1 MISPCLNN
9 LFILCIVPT
18 ERNAMELT
26 LQERL
31 NILLDAYS
39 HHYNIERDV
48 ETQEGSYPAK
58 ADFFLRDENYA
69 FSKKA
74 VISAFEQYDYTYFYL
89 AGHLDEEGAR
99 QLLERTL
106 KVGMARIKP
115 HKEHKSSYVTLVI
128 LADTITPEA
137 KQLIQK
143 TRFQKNF
150 RLSLHGWME
159 YHIAAM
165 ECSTQSFLS
174 NPGGKGAKK
183 NLERNFGSRSK

>member
-1 MISPCLNN
+1 
-9 LFILCIVPT
+9 
-18 ERNAMELT
+18 MELT
-26 LQERL
+26 LKERL

-39 HHYNIERDV
+39 HHYNITRDV
-48 ETQEGSYPAK
+48 ETPEGSYPAT

-74 VISAFEQYDYTYFYL
+74 VISAYEQYDYTYFYL
-89 AGHLDEEGAR
+89 AGHLDEEGAKS
-99 QLLERTL
+99 LLDRTL
-106 KVGMARIKP
+106 KVGMGRVRP

-137 KQLIQK
+137 KKLIQK

-165 ECSTQSFLS
+165 ECATNSFLS

-183 NLERNFGSRSK
+183 NLERNFASRPK

>member
-1 MISPCLNN
+1 
-9 LFILCIVPT
+9 
-18 ERNAMELT
+18 MELT
-26 LQERL
+26 LKDRL

-39 HHYNIERDV
+39 HHYNIARDI
-48 ETQEGSYPAK
+48 ETPEGSYPAA

-74 VISAFEQYDYTYFYL
+74 VISAYEQYDYTYFYL
-89 AGHLDEEGAR
+89 AGHLDEEGAKD
-99 QLLERTL
+99 LLDRTL
-106 KVGMARIKP
+106 RVGMARVRP

-137 KQLIQK
+137 KRLIQK

-165 ECSTQSFLS
+165 ECSTNSFLS

-183 NLERNFGSRSK
+183 NLERNFASRPK

>member
-1 MISPCLNN
+1 MD
-9 LFILCIVPT
+9 
-18 ERNAMELT
+18 LT
-26 LQERL
+26 LQDRL

-39 HHYNIERDV
+39 HHYNLNREEDV
-48 ETQEGSYPAK
+48 LQGFYPAA
-58 ADFFLRDENYA
+58 ADFFMRDENYA

-74 VISAFEQYDYTYFYL
+74 VISAYEQYDYTYFYL
-89 AGHLDEEGAR
+89 ADHLDEAGAKA
-99 QLLERTL
+99 LLDRTL
-106 KVGMARIKP
+106 EAGMARVHP

-137 KQLIQK
+137 KKLIQK

-165 ECSTQSFLS
+165 ECSTNSFLS

-183 NLERNFGSRSK
+183 NLERNFASGSK

>member
-1 MISPCLNN
+1 
-9 LFILCIVPT
+9 
-18 ERNAMELT
+18 MELT
-26 LQERL
+26 LKDRL

-39 HHYNIERDV
+39 HHYNTARDV
-48 ETQEGSYPAK
+48 ETPEGSYPAT

-74 VISAFEQYDYTYFYL
+74 VISAYEQYDYTYFYL
-89 AGHLDEEGAR
+89 ADHLDEEGTKD
-99 QLLERTL
+99 LLDRTL
-106 KVGMARIKP
+106 RVGMARVRP

-137 KQLIQK
+137 KKLIQK

-165 ECSTQSFLS
+165 ECSTMSFLS
-174 NPGGKGAKK
+174 NPAGKGARKT
-183 NLERNFGSRSK
+183 LESNFGPQEN